1 MPQRHEIQFGNSFI
15 DEIEDD
21 DGAVDLTAA
30 TVVFQRREDCGDI
43 TEAAATVVDA
53 DAGQVSIAGVPVGE
67 YGVRWKYTIGAVVA
81 YYPAKGWHA
90 LVVRAVDACNTFGLF
105 LDEVKERVFPEDEA
119 ENLIANH
126 RAYAVDGLIDL
137 QQKIR
142 SLRQS
147 HKDKIPQVDTY
158 LECNATVYDA
168 PRGFIKR
175 VSVEKDST
183 CCGPVDCTPIAYEVM
198 RCILKDNET
207 CGDIAE
213 PYTMYEVGDDYI
225 SYPDYGCLYYADSTG
240 GTDRSNRPCNR
251 VVAIHEGLLYVYP
264 HLQSDELL
272 VIEWKGIKRS
282 WKDTDE
288 VAFDREIADALEHY
302 VEAKVARREDCDAQ
316 KMQVAIAMYDA
327 LVAKLIW
334 QERNENDIEEPSV
347 PCFSNCDP
355 YSGRAILPGVTK

>member
-1 MPQRHEIQFGNSFI
+1 
-15 DEIEDD
+15 
-21 DGAVDLTAA
+21 
-30 TVVFQRREDCGDI
+30 
-43 TEAAATVVDA
+43 
-53 DAGQVSIAGVPVGE
+53 
-67 YGVRWKYTIGAVVA
+67 
-81 YYPAKGWHA
+81 
-90 LVVRAVDACNTFGLF
+90 
-105 LDEVKERVFPEDEA
+105 
-119 ENLIANH
+119 
-126 RAYAVDGLIDL
+126 
-137 QQKIR
+137 
-142 SLRQS
+142 
-147 HKDKIPQVDTY
+147 
-158 LECNATVYDA
+158 
-168 PRGFIKR
+168 

-183 CCGPVDCTPIAYEVM
+183 CCAPVDCTPIAYEVM
-198 RCILKDNET
+198 RCILRDNER

-213 PYTMYEVGDDYI
+213 PYEMYQVGDDYI

-272 VIEWKGIKRS
+272 VIEWKGIKRA

-302 VEAKVARREDCDAQ
+302 IEAKVARREDCDAQ

-355 YSGRAILPGVTK
+355 YSGRSILPGVAK